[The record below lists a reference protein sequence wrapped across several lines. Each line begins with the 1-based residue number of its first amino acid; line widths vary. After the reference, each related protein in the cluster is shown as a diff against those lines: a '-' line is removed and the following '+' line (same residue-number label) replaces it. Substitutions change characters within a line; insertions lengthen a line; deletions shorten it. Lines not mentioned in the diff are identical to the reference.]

1 MNTNKMS
8 LQKKGTKSKF
18 MREDLNELLN
28 SSQFLNESPIKKKLP
43 KRQRVDTIEKDI
55 TNNTMTPIDNKKN
68 NLEVC
73 GEARQKILNVMNC
86 QLETR

>member
-1 MNTNKMS
+1 MS
-8 LQKKGTKSKF
+8 LQKKGTKPKF
-18 MREDLNELLN
+18 MREDLNEFLN
-28 SSQFLNESPIKKKLP
+28 SSQFLNDSPIKKKQP

-55 TNNTMTPIDNKKN
+55 TVNTMGPTDNKKS